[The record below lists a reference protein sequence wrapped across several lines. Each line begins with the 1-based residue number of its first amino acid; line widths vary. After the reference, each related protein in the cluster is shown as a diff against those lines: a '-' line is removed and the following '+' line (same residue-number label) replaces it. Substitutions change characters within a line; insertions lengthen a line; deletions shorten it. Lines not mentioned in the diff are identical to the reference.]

1 LSEPVEKCEQK
12 ILGVKWNYQ
21 EDCFVFDLGQIAQAA
36 RECEPTKRN
45 IISIASKFY
54 DPLGFI
60 SPIIVQMK
68 LLFQSLCD
76 SGIEWDAPITEE
88 LKSKWLKLV
97 NDLQETK
104 PMTLPRCYF
113 VHIKEKVLARQL
125 HGFCDAS
132 ISAYAAVVYLV
143 VTTTTRRYATFV
155 TAKTRVA
162 PSQKQTIPRLELLS
176 AVILARLMKNT
187 YEALKSVLELDEN
200 VVCWTDSL
208 VSLYWIRGETKE
220 WKQFVQLRVN
230 EIRSLICSS
239 SWRHCPG
246 VDNPADIPTRSI
258 KCSELG
264 QCELW
269 RNGPPW
275 LSEELQPN
283 DELIDEP
290 SPSEECL
297 RELKKKPHHSPTALL
312 TEATGQG
319 IKELMNIATFS
330 NYHRL
335 LRVTVYVLRFVRKLK
350 ANVKRRADKSQ
361 ERLKNSWL
369 EEINEAETLWLKEM
383 QTSLPGHLKY
393 QDWRRQFG
401 IFVDEKGITRCGGR
415 LENANIHESA
425 KHPIL
430 LDP

>member
-1 LSEPVEKCEQK
+1 
-12 ILGVKWNYQ
+12 
-21 EDCFVFDLGQIAQAA
+21 
-36 RECEPTKRN
+36 
-45 IISIASKFY
+45 
-54 DPLGFI
+54 
-60 SPIIVQMK
+60 
-68 LLFQSLCD
+68 
-76 SGIEWDAPITEE
+76 
-88 LKSKWLKLV
+88 
-97 NDLQETK
+97 
-104 PMTLPRCYF
+104 MTLPRCYF

-125 HGFCDAS
+125 HGFRDAS

-155 TAKTRVA
+155 TAKARVA

-200 VVCWTDSL
+200 V
-208 VSLYWIRGETKE
+208 
-220 WKQFVQLRVN
+220 LRVH
-230 EIRSLICSS
+230 EIRCLICSS

-246 VDNPADIPTRSI
+246 VDNPVDIPTRSI
-258 KCSELG
+258 KSSELG

-297 RELKKKPHHSPTALL
+297 RKLKKKPHHSPTALL
-312 TEATGQG
+312 TEATDQG

-330 NYHRL
+330 NYHWL

-350 ANVKRRADKSQ
+350 ANVKRRADESQ

-383 QTSLPGHLKY
+383 QASLPGHLKY
-393 QDWRRQFG
+393 RDWRRQIR

-430 LDP
+430 LDPRHQLTRLIS

>member
-1 LSEPVEKCEQK
+1 
-12 ILGVKWNYQ
+12 
-21 EDCFVFDLGQIAQAA
+21 
-36 RECEPTKRN
+36 
-45 IISIASKFY
+45 
-54 DPLGFI
+54 
-60 SPIIVQMK
+60 MK
-68 LLFQSLCD
+68 LKC
-76 SGIEWDAPITEE
+76 
-88 LKSKWLKLV
+88 LKLV
-97 NDLQETK
+97 GDLQETK

-125 HGFCDAS
+125 HGFCDAL

-162 PSQKQTIPRLELLS
+162 SSQKQTIPRLELLS

-220 WKQFVQLRVN
+220 WKQLVQLRVN
-230 EIRSLICSS
+230 EIRSLIRLS

-319 IKELMNIATFS
+319 IKEIMNIATFS

-335 LRVTVYVLRFVRKLK
+335 LRVKVYVLRFIRKSK
-350 ANVKRRADKSQ
+350 ANVKRRADKSK
-361 ERLKNSWL
+361 ERLKNSWP

-383 QTSLPGHLKY
+383 QTSLPGQLKY

-415 LENANIHESA
+415 GMPIFTNQRSILSCSIHS
-425 KHPIL
+425 IS
-430 LDP
+430 